1 MSLWFKNI
9 KSSIKILAFLSA
21 RIHLIELTQAAILK
35 VAFFYPGDTEDMET
49 NLVAKTIIKT
59 LIDNHIEIKFQ
70 KSWLEEYHHGISKN
84 NVFEKVLFH
93 W

>member
-1 MSLWFKNI
+1 MIGVLTRLFDINPYFFP
-9 KSSIKILAFLSA
+9 KIYFAFT
-21 RIHLIELTQAAILK
+21 IYHVPNLK

-84 NVFEKVLFH
+84 NVFEQVTFH
-93 W
+93 